1 MSLKNYGLHNMTIGI
16 KFIPLRT
23 PGGELIP
30 GSGLFVKI
38 KKTAATTSTTEM
50 SGRRGKISRQDALD
64 HNNGD
69 DYTKEERESC
79 AAERRTDVES
89 LREQRRQ
96 KLIIVNSQ
104 AVESSLS
111 TSTVDPSLNTSNPQQ
126 TVTVEVHRDT
136 SWLKHVIL
144 YYN

>member
-1 MSLKNYGLHNMTIGI
+1 MTIGI

-79 AAERRTDVES
+79 AAERRTDVE
-89 LREQRRQ
+89 REQRRQ

-136 SWLKHVIL
+136 S
-144 YYN
+144 